1 MALKKFNIRLSK
13 LWVLVV
19 SAMSVALVACVCSK
33 KSAEKK
39 QQQENITVMQM
50 ELDSLRK
57 VQEHRNAV
65 AIYGTPDV
73 MKRYGEENARLQ
85 QRIDSLQTAIDEI
98 H

>member
-1 MALKKFNIRLSK
+1 MALRKFNIGLSK

-19 SAMSVALVACVCSK
+19 SAFSVLLVACVCSK

-39 QQQENITVMQM
+39 QQQQNVSVMQM
-50 ELDSLRK
+50 ELDSLRR
-57 VQEHRNAV
+57 VQERRNAV

-85 QRIDSLQTAIDEI
+85 HRIDSLQTAIDEI
-98 H
+98 R